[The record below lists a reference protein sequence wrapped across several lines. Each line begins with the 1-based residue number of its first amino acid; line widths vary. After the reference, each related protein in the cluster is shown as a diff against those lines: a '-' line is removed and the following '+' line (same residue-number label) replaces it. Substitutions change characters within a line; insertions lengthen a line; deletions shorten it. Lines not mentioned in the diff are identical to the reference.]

1 MTTNATNNMITRT
14 KPDSCPAAAWKKYYV
29 NNPCRDWSESDLL
42 KFINGPQKPKKRAR
56 EQLRFARQYL
66 WGAPERRADMGTPVG
81 TTMFTHYT
89 STVVP
94 TMFTHEQMSAA
105 FAMVRNPLG
114 WKYSIDKV
122 VADPGKQNLMCL
134 REAIAYFTGSHAVF
148 TFSANEKFVRVQAD
162 GYYVAVGR

>member
-42 KFINGPQKPKKRAR
+42 KFINGRHDEPKKHAR

-66 WGAPERRADMGTPVG
+66 WGAPERRAAM
-81 TTMFTHYT
+81 
-89 STVVP
+89 SNAVVP